1 MTNTLPFPKNNLNKN
16 FDLLTRNNLPLNNFN
31 EIFYAIRKNLHIK
44 QSRKCHVDSLLKKAK
59 CKFFQLIHEIMKF
72 CLKIKIKRL
81 PQPFITNITIEY
93 NKYYLEK
100 TIFQIYQEFN
110 LIVNLQKIDDEI
122 IKINNKELFKEF
134 SKYKLDDLYNV
145 YIESKSYK
153 KDLKDIIAKNGKNI
167 GILYEFVSKNLLS
180 YYRYNKSKASKKES
194 DKDKKEIYNNSD
206 EEFKNKKNEQMII

>member
-16 FDLLTRNNLPLNNFN
+16 FDLLGRNKLPLNSFN

-59 CKFFQLIHEIMKF
+59 CKFFQLIHEIMKY
-72 CLKIKIKRL
+72 CLKFRVKRL

-93 NKYYLEK
+93 NRYYLEK
-100 TIFQIYQEFN
+100 TVFEIYQDFN
-110 LIVNLQKIDDEI
+110 LMLNLQKIDDEI

-134 SKYKLDDLYNV
+134 SNYKLDDLYNV
-145 YIESKSYK
+145 YIESKSYQ
-153 KDLKDIIAKNGKNI
+153 KDLKEIIAKNGKNI

-180 YYRYNKSKASKKES
+180 YYRYNKSKTSRKED
-194 DKDKKEIYNNSD
+194 DKDKKENCNNSD
-206 EEFKNKKNEQMII
+206 EECKEKNKDV

>member
-16 FDLLTRNNLPLNNFN
+16 FDLLGRNKLPLNSFN

-59 CKFFQLIHEIMKF
+59 CKFFQLIHEIMKY
-72 CLKIKIKRL
+72 CLKIRIKRL

-93 NKYYLEK
+93 NRYYLEK
-100 TIFQIYQEFN
+100 TVFEIYQDFN
-110 LIVNLQKIDDEI
+110 LMLNLQKIDDEI

-134 SKYKLDDLYNV
+134 SNYKLDDLYNV
-145 YIESKSYK
+145 YIESKSYQ
-153 KDLKDIIAKNGKNI
+153 KDLKEIIAKNGKNI

-180 YYRYNKSKASKKES
+180 YYRYNKSKTSRKEDDKNKKENC
-194 DKDKKEIYNNSD
+194 NNSD
-206 EEFKNKKNEQMII
+206 EECKEKNKDV